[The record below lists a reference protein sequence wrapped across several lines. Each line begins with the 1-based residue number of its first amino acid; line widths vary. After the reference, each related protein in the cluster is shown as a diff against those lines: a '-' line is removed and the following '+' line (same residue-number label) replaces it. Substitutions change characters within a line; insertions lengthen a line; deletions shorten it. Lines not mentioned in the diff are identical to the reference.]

1 MVHAPAVDDEQVYEY
16 DVQLARHPHESL
28 RELYPHMT
36 VRTTEAQT
44 ALRRRV
50 GGPEELSALLGEI
63 STLGL
68 TLTDVHRVMTDAD
81 TDADTEAAAAR
92 NARRPDTDRRVPA
105 WGTYEVRVVGE
116 LGKPLLRHLGC
127 VHYPVQKQ
135 TLVRLALVAGE
146 LHRFLQA
153 CTECGAGLERVR
165 RVRSKAVQA
174 SG

>member
-50 GGPEELSALLGEI
+50 EGPEELSALLVEI

-68 TLTDVHRVMTDAD
+68 TSNATLTQQISPTGSPYTNYYTMSWPSGSTRTFYYGGD
-81 TDADTEAAAAR
+81 
-92 NARRPDTDRRVPA
+92 
-105 WGTYEVRVVGE
+105 G
-116 LGKPLLRHLGC
+116 
-127 VHYPVQKQ
+127 
-135 TLVRLALVAGE
+135 
-146 LHRFLQA
+146 A
-153 CTECGAGLERVR
+153 C
-165 RVRSKAVQA
+165 
-174 SG
+174 